1 MNVFVFTSFN
11 SARQCKD
18 AGRLAPHASGC
29 YFFRFRN
36 ALNMRRT
43 LQRRTAMTQP
53 TVVIKYGG
61 HAMDK
66 PELSEAFA
74 TDLAH
79 LAGQGMRLAVVH
91 GGGPQISA
99 LLARLRI
106 ESRFVDGLRVTDE
119 ATMQAVEMV
128 LCGQVN
134 KAVVSGFARRGVR
147 AAGISGR
154 DGNLLRARRKNPALG
169 LVGEV
174 MEVDP
179 ALPRC
184 LLNAGF
190 LPVVAP
196 VASGP
201 DGEALNINAD
211 TAAGALA
218 GALAAE
224 YFVLISDV
232 PGVLDADGRLIP
244 GLNRAE
250 IARLKEDGVISG
262 GMIPKVEACLN
273 ALDAGCSRALILDG
287 RAQSSLRRYLL
298 DDAPLGTVV
307 VR

>member
-1 MNVFVFTSFN
+1 M
-11 SARQCKD
+11 
-18 AGRLAPHASGC
+18 P
-29 YFFRFRN
+29 
-36 ALNMRRT
+36 
-43 LQRRTAMTQP
+43 QP

-66 PELSEAFA
+66 PELNEAFA

-79 LAGQGMRLAVVH
+79 LAGQGMRLVVVH

-99 LLARLRI
+99 LLTRLQI

-119 ATMQAVEMV
+119 ATMRAVEMV

-134 KAVVSGFARRGVR
+134 KAVVSAFARQGAR

-154 DGNLLRARRKNPALG
+154 DGGLLRARPKNPALG

-174 MEVDP
+174 TAVDP

-184 LLNAGF
+184 LLEAGF
-190 LPVVAP
+190 VPVVAP

-232 PGVLDADGRLIP
+232 PGVLNANGRLIP

-250 IARLKEDGVISG
+250 ITRLKEDSVISG

-273 ALDAGCSRALILDG
+273 ALDAGCSRALVLDG

-298 DDAPLGTVV
+298 DDAPLGTVI